1 MGDVGVAMSG
11 TATPVPASEL
21 SVRLQKR
28 FVDVSKSDSPFQL
41 DVQFAASAGFTI
53 LFGASGSGKTTVL
66 DCIAGLQEPDSG
78 RIAAGD
84 TVLFESVTGIDL
96 PARRRNIGYLFQTL
110 ALFPHMT
117 ARQNIG

>member
-78 RIAAGD
+78 RVA
-84 TVLFESVTGIDL
+84 VSGITLLDSSQGTDL
-96 PARRRNIGYLFQTL
+96 PTRSRNIGYLFQTL

-117 ARQNIG
+117 